1 MKNKFILSVAL
12 MITAISCSKTPN
24 QLFELSNEN
33 LEIDNIDQA
42 IVNLDKIVKNYPKDS
57 LASKAQYKIASI
69 YLNWK
74 NDLNN
79 GFIQLQNTAINYN
92 NSIQGEQAQSEIDQ
106 FPEYIINKA
115 ESLRK
120 RKMLKEAVDHLMY
133 MTDKYPVHELTP
145 KAQYMLGDVYMNDF
159 RDFSTAIQEYRKV
172 LETYSGSSQEPH
184 ALFMIGYIYANILKD
199 NRSAEVEYRAF
210 MEQFPNHELYPSVK
224 FELEF
229 LGKSIEEIPA
239 LKHITT

>member
-120 RKMLKEAVDHLMY
+120 RKML
-133 MTDKYPVHELTP
+133 
-145 KAQYMLGDVYMNDF
+145 
-159 RDFSTAIQEYRKV
+159 
-172 LETYSGSSQEPH
+172 
-184 ALFMIGYIYANILKD
+184 
-199 NRSAEVEYRAF
+199 
-210 MEQFPNHELYPSVK
+210 
-224 FELEF
+224 
-229 LGKSIEEIPA
+229 
-239 LKHITT
+239 